1 VFPKFYAQLNVP
13 NYKLRAVPLNG
24 LLIVPPSAGQ
34 TIIYV
39 L

>member
-1 VFPKFYAQLNVP
+1 VSPKFYAQLNVP
-13 NYKLRAVPLNG
+13 NYKLRGFPLNG
-24 LLIVPPSAGQ
+24 LVIVPPSAGQ